1 MTFSKLLKKKN
12 DLVCKIRNEEEKYND
27 EKVAQ
32 LLRPLLEK
40 IIYTPSEVGYTRI
53 WITSMDTNA

>member
-12 DLVCKIRNEEEKYND
+12 DPVCKIRNEEEKYND

-40 IIYTPSEVGYTRI
+40 MHIYT
-53 WITSMDTNA
+53 